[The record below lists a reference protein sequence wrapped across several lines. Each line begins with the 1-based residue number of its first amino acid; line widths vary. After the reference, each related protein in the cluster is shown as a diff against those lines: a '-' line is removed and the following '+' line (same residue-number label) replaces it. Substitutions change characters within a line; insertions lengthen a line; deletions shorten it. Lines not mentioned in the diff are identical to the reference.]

1 MADVLSITGENYETE
16 VAAGGA
22 VVLDFYATWCQPCK
36 QIAPILDELADDY
49 QGQLKVGKVDIDQAP
64 DLAVQFGIS
73 GVPTLVFLK
82 GGEKVDQLVGAHAKP
97 VIEDKIKSIV

>member
-1 MADVLSITGENYETE
+1 MADVLAINNDNYETE

-36 QIAPILDELADDY
+36 QIAPILDELAGDY
-49 QGQLKVGKVDIDQAP
+49 DGKLTVGKVDIDQAP
-64 DLAVQFGIS
+64 DLAVKFGIS

-82 GGEKVDQLVGAHAKP
+82 AGEKVDQLVGAHAKP
-97 VIEDKIKSIV
+97 VIEEKIKSIV